1 MESAQH
7 IKSHLGSVKNIG
19 QITKAMEVVSATK
32 MRRAQEVALR
42 SRPYAFRALELLET
56 LAASYANTQTDENKK
71 TALQIPLAE
80 KREIK
85 KTLLV
90 VVTSDKGLAGAFN
103 TQVFRQVEQFLANLG
118 VQHLSEELLV
128 VPVGKRAVSYFTR
141 RNAKIVESFMG
152 FGDYAMP
159 EEIEPLGNLLV
170 EGFLKG
176 DWDRVVTI
184 STHFRSTLK
193 QTPLVR
199 ELLPI
204 DVAKIGETVREIVP
218 EHGRFSELKS
228 DATRYT
234 LHGGEYIL
242 EPSPQE
248 TLNTL
253 IPHLVTMQLYHVVL
267 EANASEHS
275 ARMVAMKTAS
285 DNASDLADG
294 LTLEFNK
301 ARQASITKEII
312 EITSTM
318 NALT

>member
-1 MESAQH
+1 MESPQH
-7 IKSHLGSVKNIG
+7 IKSRLKSVKNIG

-32 MRRAQEVALR
+32 MRRAQEVALA
-42 SRPYAFRALELLET
+42 SRPYAYRALELLET
-56 LAASYANTQTDENKK
+56 LGKLKAQMTNVKIE
-71 TALQIPLAE
+71 IPLAE
-80 KREIK
+80 KREVK

-103 TQVFRQVEQFLANLG
+103 TQVFRQVEQFLAQEG
-118 VQHLSEELLV
+118 SFSEIHV

-141 RNAKIVESFMG
+141 RNAKIVESFTG

-184 STHFRSTLK
+184 STHFRTTLK
-193 QTPLVR
+193 QTPLAR
-199 ELLPI
+199 QILP
-204 DVAKIGETVREIVP
+204 VEVEKIGETVKEIIP
-218 EHGRFSELKS
+218 EHGRFAELSGSTAKS
-228 DATRYT
+228 AEAVGPLGT
-234 LHGGEYIL
+234 EYIL
-242 EPSPQE
+242 EPDPQT
-248 TLNTL
+248 TLNQL
-253 IPHLVTMQLYHVVL
+253 VPHLVTMQLYHVVL

-301 ARQASITKEII
+301 ARQAGITKEII

>member
-1 MESAQH
+1 MESPQH
-7 IKSHLGSVKNIG
+7 IKSRLKSVKNIG

-32 MRRAQEVALR
+32 MRKAQEVALR
-42 SRPYAFRALELLET
+42 SRPYAFKALELLET
-56 LAASYANTQTDENKK
+56 VGNVQVE
-71 TALQIPLAE
+71 IPLAE
-80 KREIK
+80 HREIK

-103 TQVFRQVEQFLANLG
+103 TQVFRQVEQFLAQEGNA
-118 VQHLSEELLV
+118 SEIHV
-128 VPVGKRAVSYFTR
+128 VPVGKRAVSFFSR
-141 RNAKIVESFMG
+141 RNAKIVESFTG

-159 EEIEPLGNLLV
+159 EELESLGTLLV
-170 EGFLKG
+170 DGFLNG
-176 DWDRVVTI
+176 SWDRVVTI

-204 DVAKIGETVREIVP
+204 DVTKIHETVREIVP
-218 EHGRFSELKS
+218 EHGRFSGQNNELGIMNN
-228 DATRYT
+228 DQNT
-234 LHGGEYIL
+234 EFIL
-242 EPSPQE
+242 EPSPEE
-248 TLNTL
+248 TLGAL

-301 ARQASITKEII
+301 ARQAGITKEII

-318 NALT
+318 NALQ

>member
-1 MESAQH
+1 MESPQH
-7 IKSHLGSVKNIG
+7 IKSRLKSVKNIG

-56 LAASYANTQTDENKK
+56 LAASFVQSQVDEVKK
-71 TALQIPLAE
+71 TALQMPLAE

-103 TQVFRQVEQFLANLG
+103 TQVFRQVEQFLAQEG
-118 VQHLSEELLV
+118 GASEIHV

-141 RNAKIVESFMG
+141 RNAMIVESFTG

-170 EGFLKG
+170 QGFLEG
-176 DWDRVVTI
+176 NWDRVVTI

-193 QTPLVR
+193 QTPLARQV
-199 ELLPI
+199 LPI
-204 DVAKIGETVREIVP
+204 EVEKIAETVAEIIP

-234 LHGGEYIL
+234 LHGSEYIL
-242 EPSPQE
+242 EPSPEE
-248 TLNTL
+248 TLNQL
-253 IPHLVTMQLYHVVL
+253 VPHLVTMQLYHVVL

-301 ARQASITKEII
+301 ARQAGITKEII

-318 NALT
+318 NALQ

>member
-1 MESAQH
+1 MQSPQH
-7 IKSHLGSVKNIG
+7 IKSRLKSVKNIG

-32 MRRAQEVALR
+32 MRKAQEVALR
-42 SRPYAFRALELLET
+42 SRPYAFKALELLET
-56 LAASYANTQTDENKK
+56 VSKIQSSNDKIQI
-71 TALQIPLAE
+71 QIPLAE
-80 KREIK
+80 KREVK

-103 TQVFRQVEQFLANLG
+103 TQVFRQVEQFLAQEG
-118 VQHLSEELLV
+118 SASEIHV

-141 RNAKIVESFMG
+141 RNAKIVESFTG

-170 EGFLKG
+170 TGFLEG
-176 DWDRVVTI
+176 SWDRVMTI

-193 QTPLVR
+193 QTPLAR
-199 ELLPI
+199 QILP
-204 DVAKIGETVREIVP
+204 VEVEKIAETVQEIVP
-218 EHGRFSELKS
+218 EHGRFADEAAKS
-228 DATRYT
+228 KAQMTNVKT
-234 LHGGEYIL
+234 ETEFIL
-242 EPSPQE
+242 EPSPEQ

-253 IPHLVTMQLYHVVL
+253 VPHLVTMQLYHVVL

-301 ARQASITKEII
+301 ARQAGITKEII